1 MIVRI
6 CQEKRKMFI
15 NEVCGSLDEAL
26 VYLCENSFN
35 QFSSGF
41 FSQGL
46 LQLSGCFYQGVGF
59 YAVAGICP
67 VSL

>member
-1 MIVRI
+1 
-6 CQEKRKMFI
+6 MFI

-59 YAVAGICP
+59 YAEP
-67 VSL
+67 RRY